1 MKRAI
6 PILFLLAYVGA
17 STELHQLLRLPVFFE
32 HYIEHKALN
41 PEIGLVEFVV
51 IHYLDTKSPDYK
63 MDQQL
68 PFKNAKCPEVSI
80 SFALPP
86 DGPAETQI
94 DIVHLSRERI
104 IVKAL
109 FIPSSVLFSI
119 WQPPRI

>member
-1 MKRAI
+1 M
-6 PILFLLAYVGA
+6 FLLIYIGA
-17 STELHQLLRLPVFFE
+17 STELHQLLRLPVFFA
-32 HYIEHKALN
+32 HYQEHKTLN
-41 PEIGLVEFVV
+41 PGISLAEFVV
-51 IHYLDTKSPDYK
+51 IHYLDTKTPDYSR
-63 MDQQL
+63 DQQL

-86 DGPAETQI
+86 DAPAETQI

-104 IVKAL
+104 LVKSL